1 MSLLDVIFLLI
12 GLISIAP
19 VVYTFS
25 RWIRKRRCCDKTEP
39 SNIIYVSAGKATSR
53 NPMLRQLENIQR
65 NVLWHERILEKFS
78 FNL

>member
-19 VVYTFS
+19 VIYTFS
-25 RWIRKRRCCDKTEP
+25 RWIRKRRRCDKIEP
-39 SNIIYVSAGKATSR
+39 SSIIYVSASKATSR

-65 NVLWHERILEKFS
+65 NVLWHERILKKFPFS
-78 FNL
+78 L